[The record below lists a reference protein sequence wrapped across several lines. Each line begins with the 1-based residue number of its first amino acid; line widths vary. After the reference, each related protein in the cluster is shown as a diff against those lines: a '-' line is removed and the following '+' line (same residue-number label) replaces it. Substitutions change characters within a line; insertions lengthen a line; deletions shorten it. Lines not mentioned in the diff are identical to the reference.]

1 MEPERVVPKLPAAV
15 VTDADREH
23 ATELLQ
29 RACGE
34 GRLTLDEF
42 SVRAGAVWAADSHAE
57 LADVTAGLAEPPPV
71 GSNQPVLE
79 MSAVFGEHKQ
89 RGKWRLPRVMRVR
102 AVFGSMSLDLRQAT
116 IGADSVDDGVVDI
129 HVRVLFGEC
138 KITVPEGVEVE
149 MYGRAA
155 FGSRDLRLAP
165 VPRRAGTPVVR
176 IHSLVWFGELKVRS
190 AQHALIDQLPGWL
203 RRSIGDYL

>member
-1 MEPERVVPKLPAAV
+1 MDPERVVPKLPAAV
-15 VTDADREH
+15 VTDADRER
-23 ATELLQ
+23 AAELLQ

-42 SVRAGAVWAADSHAE
+42 SVRAGAVWAAESQAE
-57 LADVTAGLAEPPPV
+57 LSQVTAGLAEPPPV
-71 GSNQPVLE
+71 GSSQPVLE

-89 RGKWRLPRVMRVR
+89 RGKWRLPRMMRVR
-102 AVFGSMSLDLRQAT
+102 AVFGSISLDLRQAT

-129 HVRVLFGEC
+129 HARVLFGEC

-155 FGSRDLRLAP
+155 FGSRELKLAP
-165 VPRRAGTPVVR
+165 VQRRAGTPVVR
-176 IHSLVWFGELKVRS
+176 IHSTVAFGELKVRS
-190 AQHALIDQLPGWL
+190 APHNLMDRVPDWL
-203 RRSIGDYL
+203 RDFF

>member
-1 MEPERVVPKLPAAV
+1 MDPERVVPRLPAAV
-15 VTDADREH
+15 VTDADRER
-23 ATELLQ
+23 AAELLQ

-42 SVRAGAVWAADSHAE
+42 SVRAAAVWAAESQAE
-57 LADVTAGLAEPPPV
+57 LSQVTDGLAEPPPV
-71 GSNQPVLE
+71 GVSQPVLE

-89 RGKWRLPRVMRVR
+89 RGKWRLPRMMRVR
-102 AVFGSMSLDLRQAT
+102 AVFGSIALDLRQAT
-116 IGADSVDDGVVDI
+116 IGADSVNEGVVDI

-176 IHSLVWFGELKVRS
+176 IHSKVWFGELKVRS
-190 AQHALIDQLPGWL
+190 APHDLPGNLPRWL
-203 RRSIGDYL
+203 EKFF

>member
-1 MEPERVVPKLPAAV
+1 MNPERVVPKLPAAV
-15 VTDADREH
+15 VTDADRER
-23 ATELLQ
+23 AAELLQ

-42 SVRAGAVWAADSHAE
+42 SVRAGAVWAAESQAE
-57 LADVTAGLAEPPPV
+57 LAQVTDGLAEPPPV
-71 GSNQPVLE
+71 GSSQPVLE

-89 RGKWRLPRVMRVR
+89 RGKWRLPRMMRVR
-102 AVFGSMSLDLRQAT
+102 AVFGSISLDLRQAT

-129 HVRVLFGEC
+129 HARVLFGEC

-155 FGSRDLRLAP
+155 FGSRDLKLAP

-176 IHSLVWFGELKVRS
+176 IHSKVAFGELKVRS
-190 AQHALIDQLPGWL
+190 APHNLMDRVPGWL
-203 RRSIGDYL
+203 RDFF

>member
-1 MEPERVVPKLPAAV
+1 MDPERVVPRVPAAV

-23 ATELLQ
+23 AVDLLQ

-42 SVRAGAVWAADSHAE
+42 SGRAAAVWAAESQAE
-57 LADVTAGLAEPPPV
+57 LAQVTDGLAAPPPV
-71 GSNQPVLE
+71 GSSQPVLE

-89 RGKWRLPRVMRVR
+89 RGKWRLPRVMRLR
-102 AVFGSMSLDLRQAT
+102 ALFGSIELDLRQAT
-116 IGADSVDDGVVDI
+116 IGADSVNDGVVDI
-129 HVRVLFGEC
+129 HARVMFGEC
-138 KITVPEGVEVE
+138 KIKVPEGVEVE

-155 FGSRDLRLAP
+155 FGSRDLKLAP

-176 IHSLVWFGELKVRS
+176 INSRVWFGELTVRS
-190 AQHALIDQLPGWL
+190 APHDMPNNLPRWL
-203 RRSIGDYL
+203 EKFF